1 MPLITRA
8 FPLHRPVEELRAFAA
23 ALCGERS
30 PDTTQF
36 YRRYGVSH
44 ESWHVQETPTGPWV
58 IAVTVIDN
66 PEEAALRYA
75 SASEEFH
82 AWFKS
87 QVLYLSGVDP
97 NATPLGPPTT
107 QVFAWSDSERP
118 HSNLCS

>member
-66 PEEAALRYA
+66 PEEAAPRPR
-75 SASEEFH
+75 S
-82 AWFKS
+82 WDRP
-87 QVLYLSGVDP
+87 LYDFRGGLSG
-97 NATPLGPPTT
+97 AGASST
-107 QVFAWSDSERP
+107 DSKMAANIERGF
-118 HSNLCS
+118 